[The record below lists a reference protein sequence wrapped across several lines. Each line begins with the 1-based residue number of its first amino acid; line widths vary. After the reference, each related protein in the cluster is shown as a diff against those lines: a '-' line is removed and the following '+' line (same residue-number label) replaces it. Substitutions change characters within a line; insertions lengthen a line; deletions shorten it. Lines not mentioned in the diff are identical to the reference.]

1 MNIETQLRIKNNPNN
16 TKFLRENSYWYKYLN
31 RSKYYIKDFENA
43 MKEKYKLTTKDKMEK
58 MVDSLDTISKVLDIL
73 S

>member
-31 RSKYYIKDFENA
+31 RSRYYIKDFENA

-58 MVDSLDTISKVLDIL
+58 IVDSLDTISKVLDIL